1 MRAHFVLAHPET
13 NSFNAQLVRSGVEVL
28 EAAGWTAT
36 VSDLY
41 AMTFDP
47 CERSEH
53 YGGRINPHRFDVQA
67 EQRHASENGTLP
79 AHGTGAHGRVK
90 SNLSRHPAV
99 GLACLLAFDG
109 RRAAQAFP
117 VLFCT

>member
-1 MRAHFVLAHPET
+1 M
-13 NSFNAQLVRSGVEVL
+13 L

-36 VSDLY
+36 ALTCTQGSILASGASTY
-41 AMTFDP
+41 
-47 CERSEH
+47 E
-53 YGGRINPHRFDVQA
+53 GRTNPHRFDVQA

-90 SNLSRHPAV
+90 SNKSRHPAV

-117 VLFCT
+117 VR

>member
-13 NSFNAQLVRSGVEVL
+13 NSFNARLVRSGVEVL

-41 AMTFDP
+41 AMGFDP

-53 YGGRINPHRFDVQA
+53 YEGRTNPHRFDVQA

-79 AHGTGAHGRVK
+79 AHVVRNWGAWTSQIESKPPSGGW
-90 SNLSRHPAV
+90 LGLPAR
-99 GLACLLAFDG
+99 F
-109 RRAAQAFP
+109 RW
-117 VLFCT
+117 